1 MVVTDFVFI
10 KNSSRLVN
18 VLFSLQKNEK
28 LETEIEELLRT
39 FDSKMEELQVQTQRR
54 VRESEKSLEEIIQI
68 VCVCSGDCL
77 LVNVTV

>member
-1 MVVTDFVFI
+1 MVVIYFVFI

-39 FDSKMEELQVQTQRR
+39 FDTKMEELQVQTHRR
-54 VRESEKSLEEIIQI
+54 ATESEKSLEEIIQI
-68 VCVCSGDCL
+68 VCVCSGDCWL
-77 LVNVTV
+77 T

>member
-1 MVVTDFVFI
+1 MVVIYFVFI

-39 FDSKMEELQVQTQRR
+39 FDSKMEELQVQTHRR
-54 VRESEKSLEEIIQI
+54 ATESEKSLEEIIQI

>member
-1 MVVTDFVFI
+1 MVVIYFVFI

-39 FDSKMEELQVQTQRR
+39 FDTKMEELQVQTHRR
-54 VRESEKSLEEIIQI
+54 ATESEKSLEEIIQI